1 MLPALLTSFATVLV
15 AELGDK
21 TQLAALLLSSR
32 YGAREVFLGAMLAV
46 CLLDGASILL
56 GGALG
61 ELFPSRAVSLLGA
74 LLFLGFGIWS
84 LLDRGEGGG
93 GERRAGSV
101 LLSSFLTVSLME
113 LGDKTQISVFAL
125 STRYPLLPV
134 FLGAVLAYLLLM
146 GAGTAAG
153 NRLRSFLEGRELRRV
168 SGVLFLL
175 FGLLFLLTLL

>member
-1 MLPALLTSFATVLV
+1 MLSVLLSSFATVLV

-61 ELFPSRAVSLLGA
+61 EFFPSRAVSLLGA
-74 LLFLGFGIWS
+74 SLFLGFGIWS
-84 LLDRGEGGG
+84 LLDRREGGR
-93 GERRAGSV
+93 ERRVGSV

-153 NRLRSFLEGRELRRV
+153 DRLRFLLEGRELRRV

-175 FGLLFLLTLL
+175 FGLLFLLTVL